1 MLVFRDV
8 DIDADTQAN
17 LIRMLIG
24 MGPLAAGES
33 GSARANGDPFYVSN
47 KEPDGGA
54 PFGRLLFHSD
64 MMWSEHTFQVLSLY
78 GVEVEPPV
86 SPTLFASAAD
96 AWATLPA
103 ELRAEVER
111 RSAIQ
116 GHNEHER
123 ARAAN
128 DPDVLI
134 TTFDNL
140 PTRTTPIK
148 YPHPRTGAPILYVS
162 QQMTCAVDGLA
173 PSDSEALLEE
183 LFAHLYRAESVYE
196 HDWRH
201 HDLVAWDNIAV
212 QHARPNVTVE
222 GPVRTLR
229 KVFAPL
235 PPRAAKPAAP
245 EVRDRGLT
253 SPPNDLQPRRRL
265 AGEQAPEAQAG
276 EVRGRGDGVAALELA
291 GVRLAHTVR
300 ELLVVVDQEVEVVVH
315 QLERAVHHVA
325 EEQRA
330 FGAVR
335 HHDDAA
341 PGRVAG
347 READV
352 EARQQRLV
360 RVPRRRSG
368 RAPARA
374 VRARSVR
381 RRGAEVNCS
390 SSGPARK

>member
-1 MLVFRDV
+1 MAELQLRDLTPAFGTEITGLDPLAALADAGTTQRLRELFDSRGVLVFRDV

-17 LIRMLIG
+17 LIRALIG

-47 KEPDGGA
+47 KEPSGGA

-96 AWATLPA
+96 AWATLPPELQA
-103 ELRAEVER
+103 EAER
-111 RSAIQ
+111 HAAIQ

-162 QQMTCAVDGLA
+162 QQMTCAVEGLA
-173 PSDSEALLEE
+173 PSDSEALLEK

-212 QHARPNVTVE
+212 QHARHNVTVE

-229 KVFAPL
+229 KVFAP
-235 PPRAAKPAAP
+235 PPATRREPRP
-245 EVRDRGLT
+245 TEVRNRGLT
-253 SPPNDLQPRRRL
+253 SRRTTTAASSPRRGAGARSAGRGNARL
-265 AGEQAPEAQAG
+265 RRRCRCPRA
-276 EVRGRGDGVAALELA
+276 RGRTPHARGS
-291 GVRLAHTVR
+291 R
-300 ELLVVVDQEVEVVVH
+300 
-315 QLERAVHHVA
+315 
-325 EEQRA
+325 
-330 FGAVR
+330 
-335 HHDDAA
+335 A
-341 PGRVAG
+341 PGRG
-347 READV
+347 R
-352 EARQQRLV
+352 
-360 RVPRRRSG
+360 PG
-368 RAPARA
+368 
-374 VRARSVR
+374 
-381 RRGAEVNCS
+381 G
-390 SSGPARK
+390 